1 MTAGDDQ
8 ARGLLVSGRFP
19 ELEDALCERVQEL
32 RRGRPLAPLTVVVGS
47 SNVRTR
53 VGDLLVRRLGAV
65 ANVSVVTLGRL
76 AADLV
81 AAARGA
87 PQPTLAGL
95 SRERLLRRLIAARG
109 LAYFAPGPGPA
120 ALPSGGGRNLRRSAR
135 SVHRTCVSLG
145 TDRSRPGRA

>member
-1 MTAGDDQ
+1 MMTGDDQ

-47 SNVRTR
+47 SHVRTH
-53 VGDLLVRRLGAV
+53 VGDLLVRRLDAV

-81 AAARGA
+81 A
-87 PQPTLAGL
+87 
-95 SRERLLRRLIAARG
+95 E
-109 LAYFAPGPGPA
+109 
-120 ALPSGGGRNLRRSAR
+120 
-135 SVHRTCVSLG
+135 V
-145 TDRSRPGRA
+145 RPHVR